1 MIGIHQRAGSFS
13 DRWIEY
19 CQQQNIPFKLVNCLR
34 SDVVSQC
41 AGLSALLWHW
51 TLNDARELLIAR
63 QIATAFK
70 ETDLVMFPNFETCWH
85 YDDKIAQKYL
95 LEAIGA
101 PLIPTWVFTDPSQA
115 EEWIAQTDWPKVF
128 KLRCGAGS
136 SNVRL
141 VRSGSEAA
149 RLCQT
154 AFGRGF
160 PSEMVRMDAV
170 QKYVRAGG
178 NPKDLPRRLWRLVR
192 KAFIRA
198 AGGDKHPRQK
208 GYLYFQEFMANNPF
222 DIRVTVIGNRAFAF
236 TRQNRPGDFRASGSG
251 CISYDSAR
259 IDLRCVEIAF
269 HVTRRLRTQSL
280 AFDFLFNA
288 NGEPVIGEIS
298 YCYLASA
305 VHDCPGHWD
314 EKLNWLS
321 GQTWPQDAMLE
332 DVRALLGETS
342 RVPRSPSRASV
353 ATAG

>member
-1 MIGIHQRAGSFS
+1 MIGIHQRTGSFS

-19 CQQQNIPFKLVNCLR
+19 CQQQRIPFKLVNCLR
-34 SDVVSQC
+34 SDIIKQC
-41 AGLSALLWHW
+41 DGLGALLWHW
-51 TLNDARELLIAR
+51 TLNEARELLLAR
-63 QIATAFK
+63 QIAAAFK
-70 ETDLVMFPNFETCWH
+70 ETNLVMFPNFETCWH

-95 LEAIGA
+95 LEATGA
-101 PLIPTWVFTDPSQA
+101 PLISTWVFTDPSQA
-115 EEWIAQTDWPKVF
+115 AEWIAHADWPKVF

-141 VRSGSEAA
+141 VHSGSEAA
-149 RLCQT
+149 NLCRT

-170 QKYVRAGG
+170 KKYVSAGT
-178 NPKDLPRRLWRLVR
+178 NPKDLARRLWRLVR

-198 AGGDKHPRQK
+198 SGGYEFPRQR

-251 CISYDSAR
+251 CISYDISR

-269 HVTRRLRTQSL
+269 RVAHRLRAQSL

-288 NGEPVIGEIS
+288 KGEPVIGEIS

-305 VHDCPGHWD
+305 VHECKGHWD
-314 EKLNWLS
+314 QKMKWHD
-321 GQTWPQDAMLE
+321 GQTWPQDAILE
-332 DVRALLGETS
+332 DICASLGETS
-342 RVPRSPSRASV
+342 IAPV
-353 ATAG
+353 TAAG